1 MKVAF
6 SPRARRDLDKILNDL
21 LTLAS
26 HRTAVR
32 VFDRIE
38 RRCLSLDVFPDRGTM
53 YAHPYLRHLRRL
65 IEPPYVIVYEVM
77 ATKVEI
83 FTILHG
89 SQNIQAELLKAKAD

>member
-53 YAHPYLRHLRRL
+53 YAHPHLRHLR
-65 IEPPYVIVYEVM
+65 PPYVIVYEVM